1 MIAVTTRPYRTE
13 TRLPLRDREGLM
25 RSIMRMY
32 SRRCGIITVVL
43 VTAICAG
50 LPTPAT
56 AQVAPA
62 APDTAAV
69 LAVVQRLF
77 DAMAKR
83 DTAAARALLLPGSR
97 LVSLRTASLGAQPR
111 QQTDTEFLGSL
122 ATGTGQLLERMWN
135 PVASI
140 HGSLANVWTP
150 YDFHIDGRFS
160 HCGVDN
166 FVLVRS
172 ANAWQLA
179 SVTYTVET
187 AGCVP
192 SPLGAPR

>member
-1 MIAVTTRPYRTE
+1 
-13 TRLPLRDREGLM
+13 M
-25 RSIMRMY
+25 RSP
-32 SRRCGIITVVL
+32 RRAIITAVL
-43 VTAICAG
+43 AATITAG
-50 LPTPAT
+50 LSTAAT
-56 AQVAPA
+56 AQAARV

-83 DTAAARALLLPGSR
+83 DTAAARTLLLPGAR
-97 LVSLRTASLGAQPR
+97 LVSLRTASPGGQPR
-111 QQTDTEFLGSL
+111 QQTDTAFLRSL
-122 ATGTGQLLERMWN
+122 ATGTERLLERMWN
-135 PVASI
+135 PVVSI

-166 FVLVRS
+166 FVLIRN

-187 AGCVP
+187 AGCAP
-192 SPLGAPR
+192 SPLGPPK

>member
-1 MIAVTTRPYRTE
+1 
-13 TRLPLRDREGLM
+13 
-25 RSIMRMY
+25 MRMH
-32 SRRCGIITVVL
+32 SRRRGITWAVLAAAITAAVP
-43 VTAICAG
+43 TAARAQAV
-50 LPTPAT
+50 AT
-56 AQVAPA
+56 S
-62 APDTAAV
+62 DTAAV

-83 DTAAARALLLPGSR
+83 DTAAARTLLLPGSR
-97 LVSLRTASLGAQPR
+97 LISLRTASPAAQPR
-111 QQTDTEFLGSL
+111 QQTDTAFLRSL
-122 ATGTGQLLERMWN
+122 ATGSERLLERMWN
-135 PVASI
+135 PVVSI

-166 FVLVRS
+166 FVLVRN

-187 AGCVP
+187 AGCAP
-192 SPLGAPR
+192 SPLGPPK